1 MTCVEMDDLIL
12 KSEPVFTWRF
22 SLSTHP
28 LKAGRPKVSL
38 HSLHYELAA
47 TLLTHALCLTN
58 LSTTLV
64 SALGSYEISSS
75 ASSATLKQ
83 HDESIN
89 SAAELLCRA
98 SGILS
103 YLSETVI
110 PRWESAVGE
119 DIKGRPIE
127 LSRDVVTALSK
138 LTLADANHL
147 AIRRLLSRSQ
157 ALSHS
162 TTTPGPPLPTSHP
175 SPSLLAKLHL
185 QIYTLYDESRSL
197 CKTASRL
204 SPDASGE
211 VSDDL
216 RKYLSQGRTVAQCL
230 GWKWLGVDAGE
241 NGGREKAGMAL
252 AWLGAAKSGLE
263 ELSGGGSVGGRLK
276 MIGKSGK
283 KGKEKERKGKVGKEL
298 DSVNAFLSA
307 YKKVNDTLH
316 FQPIPPLASLQSL
329 VPAGR
334 SALNAKPFTPPEP
347 AFKPR
352 QSRTPILPP
361 DLDIKGLNLDGDSS
375 DDENLGTTAGG
386 GDETY
391 FGAGNY
397 W

>member
-1 MTCVEMDDLIL
+1 M
-12 KSEPVFTWRF
+12 
-22 SLSTHP
+22 
-28 LKAGRPKVSL
+28 
-38 HSLHYELAA
+38 
-47 TLLTHALCLTN
+47 
-58 LSTTLV
+58 
-64 SALGSYEISSS
+64 
-75 ASSATLKQ
+75 
-83 HDESIN
+83 
-89 SAAELLCRA
+89 
-98 SGILS
+98 
-103 YLSETVI
+103 
-110 PRWESAVGE
+110 
-119 DIKGRPIE
+119 
-127 LSRDVVTALSK
+127 
-138 LTLADANHL
+138 TLADANHL

-307 YKKVNDTLH
+307 YKKVNDTVRLSFLLFPFSFMGTDSYRIFSFTFSPYRRLPLSSLWFQLGAQLSTRNPSLH
-316 FQPIPPLASLQSL
+316 LNQLSNLVNRELQYYH
-329 VPAGR
+329 P
-334 SALNAKPFTPPEP
+334 TW
-347 AFKPR
+347 
-352 QSRTPILPP
+352 IL
-361 DLDIKGLNLDGDSS
+361 KG
-375 DDENLGTTAGG
+375 
-386 GDETY
+386 
-391 FGAGNY
+391 
-397 W
+397 